1 FARSLS
7 NLASIAKAEGRYEE
21 SLERYRE
28 AAALFERLGDRLAW
42 AWVQNNQGD
51 VAHTQGHLDEAT
63 LAYERG
69 LEVFRELGDRW
80 GVASSLADLGK
91 TCRLQGDLEA
101 AVELL
106 RESLRLFA
114 ELDHKRGVV
123 RLLEALAS
131 IAAETDRSERALIL
145 AGAAASVRE
154 RMGLQASHPEEQ
166 EKRAD
171 GLQRAYKRLGSA
183 TAERLWDEGASLQLQ
198 EAIRRGLDEVA

>member
-1 FARSLS
+1 MRKASYDRSPV
-7 NLASIAKAEGRYEE
+7 ATPSIASLRAETVRRAGI
-21 SLERYRE
+21 
-28 AAALFERLGDRLAW
+28 
-42 AWVQNNQGD
+42 
-51 VAHTQGHLDEAT
+51 T
-63 LAYERG
+63 
-69 LEVFRELGDRW
+69 
-80 GVASSLADLGK
+80 
-91 TCRLQGDLEA
+91 DLEE

-154 RMGLQASHPEEQ
+154 RMGLHASHPEEQ
-166 EKRAD
+166 EKLAD
-171 GLQRAYKRLGSA
+171 DLQRAYRRLGSA

-198 EAIRRGLDEVA
+198 EAIRRGLDDGA